1 MTRAPRPPRL
11 ARLLASIAIRGDA
24 REVILGDLDQEF
36 HEAIAAHA
44 SGAAARRL
52 YWRQTLASIAAVRRD
67 ARDRRRADGPAFL
80 RRPLYGLTLDLKS
93 VLRVLRRSPG
103 YAAVAILSLAIGIG
117 ANTAIFSVV
126 RQLVL
131 MPLPVERPEE
141 LRFVYWS
148 PRVNGPLGIGN
159 INVTSY
165 PDPSGVFYR
174 SNVTYPQFTALRG
187 AVSHAADLAG
197 YNLLGRLTVSADGR
211 PPVVTSGMLAS
222 GSFFNVVRPPLALGR
237 GLTETDDAPGA
248 APVAVI
254 SHGLWARLFT
264 NAPDALG
271 RIVRVNGT
279 AYEIVGVT
287 AASYRGLSQ
296 GGFLP
301 PTDVTVAMAN
311 QPLVSPEWTE
321 RGRTL
326 FAAPTTYWV
335 RLIARMTDRSDAATR
350 NLLEVKLRPMLA
362 DGGIKQ
368 EIAANAAVAL
378 PSGARGLDGLR
389 TSTHLPLRIL
399 AVVSGVVLFIACL
412 NVAGLMLARGVSRQ
426 RELAVRRALGAS
438 RGRIMRELLLESA
451 ILSVTGGVTGLVLA
465 VWIAPVLQSML
476 ASGLGTSGVSVSLDW
491 PLLGATAALACTAG
505 LIAGLLPAIRLS
517 RNMEAMLKDR
527 TGAAGVP
534 KLKIGR
540 ALLALQIAVSLPL
553 VAGAGLFLRTLY
565 NLARVDLGFD
575 PRGLV
580 LFTTDPTMNGRTP
593 ERMATVFPRL
603 LERIETIPGVASAT
617 VLENALVSGSESD
630 TTVTVDGREV
640 LLYLNAVGP
649 HYFETM
655 GVRLVAGRP
664 LLASD
669 SAEAPRV
676 VVINETAARMY
687 FAGRSPIGGRIKN
700 GKRELEVVGV
710 AADSKYDGLRLAVQP
725 TMLQSYLQ
733 RQLGSMTVAVR
744 GSGSASELRAAINAA
759 AHDVDP
765 ALPIASY
772 KTQLE
777 QIDETI
783 GKERVFTRL
792 LTAFGGFALLLA
804 CVGLHGVT
812 SYSVARLTPEIGI
825 RLALGAQ
832 RSQVRWLVLRQ
843 VIVLAAAG
851 LAIGLPI
858 AWFAGPVATNYLFD
872 LDARDPMTIGA
883 AAAVMVFVALGAGFW
898 PARRAARLDALTAL
912 RSE

>member
-1 MTRAPRPPRL
+1 MPRPPRPPRL
-11 ARLLASIAIRGDA
+11 PRLLATIAIRGEA

-36 HEAIAAHA
+36 HEAIA
-44 SGAAARRL
+44 SGAGRAAARRL

-67 ARDRRRADGPAFL
+67 ARDRRRTDGPAFV
-80 RRPLYGLTLDLKS
+80 RRSLYGLTLDLKS

-131 MPLPVERPEE
+131 MPLPVDRPEE

-159 INVTSY
+159 INATSY
-165 PDPSGVFYR
+165 ADPSGVFYR
-174 SNVTYPQFTALRG
+174 SNLTYPQFTALRG
-187 AVSHAADLAG
+187 AVSDAADLAG
-197 YNLLGRLTVSADGR
+197 YNLLGRLTVSTDGR
-211 PPVVTSGMLAS
+211 TPVVTAGMLAS
-222 GSFFNVVRPPLALGR
+222 GSFFKVVRPPLALGR
-237 GLTETDDAPGA
+237 GLTDGDDTPGA

-254 SHGLWARLFT
+254 GHGVWTRLFA

-271 RIVRVNGT
+271 RIVLVNGT

-311 QPLVSPEWTE
+311 QPLVSPEWIE
-321 RGRTL
+321 RGRSL
-326 FAAPTTYWV
+326 FTEQKAYWV
-335 RLIARMTDRSDAATR
+335 RVIARMTDRTDAVTR
-350 NLLEVKLRPMLA
+350 DLLEATLRPMLA

-368 EIAANAAVAL
+368 EIAANASVAL

-389 TSTHLPLRIL
+389 TSTRLPLRIL
-399 AVVSGVVLFIACL
+399 AVVTGVVLFIACL

-451 ILSVTGGVTGLVLA
+451 ILSVTGGVTGLLLA
-465 VWIAPVLQSML
+465 LWIAPALQSML

-505 LIAGLLPAIRLS
+505 LIAGLLPALRFS
-517 RNMEAMLKDR
+517 RHTEAMLNDR
-527 TGAAGVP
+527 TGAGVP

-565 NLARVDLGFD
+565 NLGRVDLGFD

-580 LFTTDPTMNGRTP
+580 LFTIDPTMNGRAP

-603 LERIETIPGVASAT
+603 LERLEAIPGVTSAT
-617 VLENALVSGSESD
+617 VLENALISGSESD
-630 TTVTVDGREV
+630 TNASIDGREV

-649 HYFETM
+649 HYSETM

-669 SAEAPRV
+669 NAEAPRV

-687 FAGRSPIGGRIKN
+687 FAGRSPIGGRIRS

-733 RQLGSMTVAVR
+733 RQLGSMAVAVR
-744 GSGSASELRAAINAA
+744 GSGSASELRTAIDAAV
-759 AHDVDP
+759 HDVDP
-765 ALPIASY
+765 ALPIANY
-772 KTQLE
+772 KTQME
-777 QIDETI
+777 QIDQTI

-792 LTAFGGFALLLA
+792 LTVFGGFALLLA

-812 SYSVARLTPEIGI
+812 SYSVARRTPEIGI

-858 AWFAGPVATNYLFD
+858 AWFAGPVTTSFLFG
-872 LDARDPMTIGA
+872 LDARDPITIGTA
-883 AAAVMVFVALGAGFW
+883 AAIMVLVALGAGFW
-898 PARRAARLDALTAL
+898 PARRAARLEALTAL